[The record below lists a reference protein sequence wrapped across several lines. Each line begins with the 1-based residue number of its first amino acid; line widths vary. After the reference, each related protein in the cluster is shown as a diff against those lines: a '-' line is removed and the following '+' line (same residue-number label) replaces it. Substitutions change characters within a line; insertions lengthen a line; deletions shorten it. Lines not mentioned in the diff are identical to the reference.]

1 MYVLYSI
8 VQEQVLLCSVL
19 FLIMK
24 EHSKVQLQLQKQI
37 KALIFSSQ
45 LLVTAFLKHCEEMEH
60 LGWFSSSV
68 LFRKPHGKQ
77 TKKKDICVFCI
88 LPSYSDVSLIKIQ

>member
-24 EHSKVQLQLQKQI
+24 EHSEVQLQLQKQI

-60 LGWFSSSV
+60 LGLVFFISFV
-68 LFRKPHGKQ
+68 QEATRQ
-77 TKKKDICVFCI
+77 TNKKKRYLCV
-88 LPSYSDVSLIKIQ
+88 LHSSQL